1 MVQCFKCN
9 KRGNLTQHHIDGN
22 GTHLPLEDQNN
33 DPSNLITLCP
43 SCHDIVEGVCNQCY
57 QRDDC
62 NRTRFMDCWRF
73 EDAIPPLHFK
83 TREEIFMEKYL
94 YEETN
99 LAKCPKC
106 NSASITRISYWKYD
120 GVYKENKNW
129 IAIYE
134 CNKCKAQFRRTMTGF
149 LEQMEDNKK
158 IPIKIQEDV
167 YVT

>member
-83 TREEIFMEKYL
+83 KPAGVVVKGFLI
-94 YEETN
+94 
-99 LAKCPKC
+99 
-106 NSASITRISYWKYD
+106 ISP
-120 GVYKENKNW
+120 
-129 IAIYE
+129 IAIPLAVLNVVSIY
-134 CNKCKAQFRRTMTGF
+134 C
-149 LEQMEDNKK
+149 L
-158 IPIKIQEDV
+158 
-167 YVT
+167 VTACMLPVIVPL